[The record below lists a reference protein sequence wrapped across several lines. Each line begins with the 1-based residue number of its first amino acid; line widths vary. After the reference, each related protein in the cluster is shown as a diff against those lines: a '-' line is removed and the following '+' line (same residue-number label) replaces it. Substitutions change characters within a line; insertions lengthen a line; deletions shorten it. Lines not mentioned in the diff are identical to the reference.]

1 MTAQL
6 SVVSYMIDASRRET
20 EKCHADHKPPD
31 RRACVPARD
40 VRGPYY
46 PDAVLDQCTAVLQR
60 LCETIESERP
70 SDLATLYVL
79 TRAATAEFNDL
90 QAEFEAAGSE
100 IETVARESIAADF
113 CSIASAYGFTDA
125 DSEELIAGRDW

>member
-1 MTAQL
+1 MPITNHQTAGHAFL
-6 SVVSYMIDASRRET
+6 REMY
-20 EKCHADHKPPD
+20 ED
-31 RRACVPARD
+31 
-40 VRGPYY
+40 PYY
-46 PDAVLDQCTAVLQR
+46 PDAVLDQCRAVLQR

-113 CSIASAYGFTDA
+113 CLIASAYGFTEA